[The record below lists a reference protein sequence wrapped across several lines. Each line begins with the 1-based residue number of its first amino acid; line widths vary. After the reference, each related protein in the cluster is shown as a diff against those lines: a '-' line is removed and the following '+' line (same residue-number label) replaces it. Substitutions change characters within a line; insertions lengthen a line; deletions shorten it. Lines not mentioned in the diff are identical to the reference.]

1 MLTDA
6 VDVFI
11 LYLEDRKI
19 VCNIKRGITRAMS

>member
-19 VCNIKRGITRAMS
+19 VYNNKRGITRVMS